1 MTEQKIAAQPLI
13 DYWSYSSMSLF
24 LRNRLAFKKKYILK
38 IYDDLYSPSA
48 VVGQACHKAVE
59 LYLKGESVNA
69 SIAAGLEQINAKSD
83 SGINYGKTGSR
94 EQMLKDYTTGVQ
106 FYFAELPNWKEREVL
121 AVEAGYTHVIK
132 DTEGNELPLPAK
144 CFSDVVWRSTKKET
158 FAGRE
163 FPAGALFVEDNKF
176 VRSYTDGETDDP
188 ARFIQCMFNYHVV
201 KEEFG
206 QAPAAMLYRECKLSK
221 NKNGEPQC
229 QYYVIVFDEHPD
241 FFTLFYKLYDDCTRE
256 VCRADINFL
265 PNPYDMFDGE
275 NSMLAYRQNLIGVE
289 APVVAHKTV
298 EVKFVEK
305 QYHASTSD
313 KVENRNLTPE
323 EKIRLKLQEF
333 GIPVEMQETYANS
346 SVVMYTLKP
355 SRGVKMST
363 IEKHDKDIA
372 IALQARTIRV
382 QAPIMGTDVV
392 GIEVPNENRSTVNF
406 FDDSGAPNTILGLE
420 QGSLTIPIGVD
431 VYGEVIKKDLRE
443 MPHLLIAG
451 STGSGKSVMLNTILH
466 SLTHQNDAQGLNLVL
481 IDPKRVELEAFA
493 ELPHVL
499 SRVIHEHKEAIK
511 ALRWLC
517 EEMENRY
524 KQLHSEKYRHIQAY
538 NDDHAEKLPYI
549 VVVIDEFADLM
560 LTKVKGEPSEAELM
574 IVRLAQKARAVGIHL
589 VIATQRPSVDV
600 VTGLIKA
607 NLPTRIA
614 FMTSSR
620 VDSTIVLDQAGAEE
634 LVGKGD
640 MLFLDPLKRGLLR
653 LQGFYA

>member
-1 MTEQKIAAQPLI
+1 
-13 DYWSYSSMSLF
+13 MSLF

-48 VVGQACHKAVE
+48 IVGQACHKAVE

-69 SIAAGLEQINAKSD
+69 AITGGLEEINHKSD

-106 FYFAELPNWKEREVL
+106 FYFDEIPNWKAREVL
-121 AVEAGYTHVIK
+121 SIEESITESIV
-132 DTEGNELPLPAK
+132 DTDGNVLPLPAK
-144 CFSDVVWRSTKKET
+144 CFSDVIWRSTQKEK
-158 FAGRE
+158 FADRE
-163 FPAGALFVEDNKF
+163 FPKGALFVEDHKF

-188 ARFIQCMFNYHVV
+188 ARFIQCMFNYHVI
-201 KEEFG
+201 KAKFEE
-206 QAPAAMLYRECKLSK
+206 APAAMLYRETKLSK
-221 NKNGEPQC
+221 NKSGEPQS
-229 QYYVIVFDEHPD
+229 QYYVIVFEEHPE

-256 VCRADINFL
+256 ICRPDINFL

-275 NSMLAYRQNLIGVE
+275 NSMLSYRQNLIGVE
-289 APVVAHKTV
+289 APVAVGHKTK

-305 QYHASTSD
+305 TYHASASD
-313 KVENRNLTPE
+313 KIENKHLSPE

-333 GIPVEMQETYANS
+333 GIPVEMQDTHGNS
-346 SVVMYTLKP
+346 SVKMFTLKP
-355 SRGVKMST
+355 SRGVKMSA
-363 IEKHDKDIA
+363 IEGHAKDL
-372 IALQARTIRV
+372 ALVLEARTIRV
-382 QAPIMGTDVV
+382 QAPIMGTDKV
-392 GIEVPNENRSTVNF
+392 GIEVPNENRSVLNF
-406 FDDSGAPNTILGLE
+406 FDDKGVPVEAAGLE
-420 QGSLTIPIGVD
+420 SGSLNIPIGMD
-431 VYGEVIKKDLRE
+431 VYGATVKKDLRQ

-466 SLTHQNDAQGLNLVL
+466 SLTHQNSSQELNLVL

-493 ELPHVL
+493 DLPHVL

-511 ALRWLC
+511 ALRWLV
-517 EEMENRY
+517 EEMETRY
-524 KQLHSEKYRHIQAY
+524 KTLHAAKYRAIGAY
-538 NDDHAEKLPYI
+538 NDERAEKMPYI

-589 VIATQRPSVDV
+589 VIATQSPRVDV

-607 NLPTRIA
+607 NFPTRIA
-614 FMTSSR
+614 FMATSR
-620 VDSTIVLDQAGAEE
+620 VESQIILDETGAEE

-640 MLFLDPLKRGLLR
+640 MLFKDPSQRGLLR